1 MDARPYRDGAL
12 TRSNIL
18 DAATKHFAEKGLDG
32 ARVDEIA
39 ADTATSKRM
48 IYYYFD
54 DKEDLFIAAL
64 EHAYQKIRSI
74 EAGLKLDELDPAAAL
89 TELVGFTFD
98 YQNAHPEFVRL
109 VMIENIQGARHM
121 AKSKAIRELN
131 LSAVAALERICAR
144 GSAAGIFRAG
154 IDALDLHWSISALC
168 FFNVANRATFS
179 LVFGRD
185 LTAPEALAARRRLVI
200 DTVLSSVKARQPCER

>member
-18 DAATKHFAEKGLDG
+18 DAATRHFAEKGFDG

-48 IYYYFD
+48 IYYYFS

-64 EHAYQKIRSI
+64 EHAYRNIRSI
-74 EAGLKLDELDPAAAL
+74 EAGLKLDELDPETAL
-89 TELVGFTFD
+89 AELVGFTFD
-98 YQNAHPEFVRL
+98 YQNSHPEFIRL
-109 VMIENIQGARHM
+109 VMIENIQAGRHM
-121 AKSKAIRELN
+121 AKSKAIGELN
-131 LSAVAALERICAR
+131 VSVIAALKRICER
-144 GSAAGIFRAG
+144 GSAAGVFRSD
-154 IDALDLHWSISALC
+154 IDAVDLHWTISALC

-179 LVFGRD
+179 LIFARD
-185 LTAPEALAARRRLVI
+185 MASPEAVAARRQQVI
-200 DTVLSSVKARQPCER
+200 DTVLSAVTAL